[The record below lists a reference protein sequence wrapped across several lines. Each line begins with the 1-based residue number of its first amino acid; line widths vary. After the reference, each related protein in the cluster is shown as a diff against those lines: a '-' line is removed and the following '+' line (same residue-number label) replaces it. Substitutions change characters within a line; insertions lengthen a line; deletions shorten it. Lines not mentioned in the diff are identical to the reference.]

1 MQEDAAHKGAVKKI
15 ERSLACPEF
24 VEGPAAT
31 QPPEQRKKSAKAG
44 QRRTAPTDVTGFTPV
59 TATEPVQA
67 GRAPGRRGAM

>member
-31 QPPEQRKKSAKAG
+31 QPPEQREESAKAG
-44 QRRTAPTDVTGFTPV
+44 QRRVAPTDVTGFTPV
-59 TATEPVQA
+59 TAAEPVEA
-67 GRAPGRRGAM
+67 AECPAARA